1 MRLLIIEDTADL
13 RDNLTDYLEAK
24 GHKVEGAGDGVTGL
38 HLAVVNEYD
47 AIVLD
52 LGLPGMDGLDVCT
65 RLRQD
70 AKKTTPIL
78 MLTARDTLSD
88 KLSGFSRG
96 ADDYLVK
103 PFALEELLAR
113 LNVLTSRQRKESA
126 DNILRVGD
134 LSYNLDTVEVSRGG
148 VRIELTPI
156 CLRILELL
164 MRESPRVV
172 KRDQVEKSIWAN
184 DQPDS
189 DSLRTHIH
197 ILREAIDKPFD
208 GPMLHT
214 LRGIGYRL
222 LSPDAVQ

>member
-1 MRLLIIEDTADL
+1 MRLLIIEDTEDL
-13 RDNLTDYLEAK
+13 RDNLTDFLEAK
-24 GHKVEGAGDGVTGL
+24 GHKVDGAGDGITGL

-52 LGLPGMDGLDVCT
+52 LGLPGMDGLDVCG

-78 MLTARDTLSD
+78 MLTARDTLND
-88 KLSGFSRG
+88 KLAGFQRG
-96 ADDYLVK
+96 TDDYLVK
-103 PFALEELLAR
+103 PFAMEELLAR
-113 LNVLTSRQRKESA
+113 LLALTQRQRKEA
-126 DNILRVGD
+126 GDNILRVGQ
-134 LSYNLDTVEVSRGG
+134 LSYNLDNVEVSREGMP
-148 VRIELTPI
+148 IELTPI

-172 KRDQVEKSIWAN
+172 KREQVEKAIWAN

-208 GPMLHT
+208 APMLHT

-222 LSPDAVQ
+222 LPPDGVQ